1 MFTEEEIRLTSDR
14 EFEEFSDRELN
25 DYILSGQEV
34 LTGMAKEISAITGVT
49 TEGAPDA
56 VLSTDLSDA
65 YWRQE
70 IRLDFS
76 LKEKLVEARRIQER
90 AGGILA
96 AVSTASINRMERVR
110 KNAEREYRREVG
122 LPPE

>member
-14 EFEEFSDRELN
+14 EFEEFTDAELN
-25 DYILSGQEV
+25 DYILSGQE
-34 LTGMAKEISAITGVT
+34 LLSEMANEISEVTGLT
-49 TEGAPDA
+49 AAGAPDA

-70 IRLDFS
+70 IRADFS
-76 LKEKLVEARRIQER
+76 LKEKLAEARRVQER

-96 AVSTASINRMERVR
+96 SVSTASINRMERVR
-110 KNAEREYRREVG
+110 KSAEREYRREVG

>member
-76 LKEKLVEARRIQER
+76 LKEELVEARRIQER

>member
-34 LTGMAKEISAITGVT
+34 LTSMAKEISAITGVT